1 MVPSAQYAGASDSC
15 NPSMGFANFST
26 PSRIGQERLEAIIGA
41 IVRCFASFRPPSR
54 RADALPDRPIRV
66 YDTGRPVTSGQLIVR
81 PPAAGLA
88 RGEPRLTEH
97 LIGQLGYLGIALI
110 LILGGLGL
118 PIPEEAPIILAAVL
132 SKNGGL
138 HWPLALAS
146 CLVGVLLG
154 DMVVYLLGFFYGEK
168 VLSLPLT
175 RRLLTRQREAQI
187 KGYFHRHGFKILVS
201 GRFVPGFRTAA
212 YLTAGILKLPPLKL
226 LVTDIVAASLTTF
239 LMFGLG
245 YAFAH
250 QIQSGIREVQQW
262 VTVILALS
270 LAIWLL
276 ARYDR
281 ARRRSGLPV
290 GPPVLDSDDVPLPSG
305 DYRAPLSS
313 PETAAAP
320 ELAIIKGAVATEPR
334 VEVAADPA
342 PGVWT
347 VAAGSTTRAST
358 AIPARDSHDPV
369 MIDLEAGQPHSS
381 IESPLR

>member
-1 MVPSAQYAGASDSC
+1 
-15 NPSMGFANFST
+15 
-26 PSRIGQERLEAIIGA
+26 
-41 IVRCFASFRPPSR
+41 
-54 RADALPDRPIRV
+54 
-66 YDTGRPVTSGQLIVR
+66 
-81 PPAAGLA
+81 
-88 RGEPRLTEH
+88 LTEH

-138 HWPLALAS
+138 QWPLALAS
-146 CLVGVLLG
+146 CLIGVLLG

-276 ARYDR
+276 VRYDR

-305 DYRAPLSS
+305 DHRAPMSS
-313 PETAAAP
+313 PEPAAAAG
-320 ELAIIKGAVATEPR
+320 LAIVKG
-334 VEVAADPA
+334 
-342 PGVWT
+342 
-347 VAAGSTTRAST
+347 AAGSEPPGEAAADSAASVRPAVAGSNSRPSTSMTTRG
-358 AIPARDSHDPV
+358 SHDPV

-381 IESPLR
+381 IETPSR